1 MWVELKLKEGGVADY
16 RFEARQIMTLP
27 KEQWEQAVQRRLLG
41 EPLQYI
47 LGEWEFYGLPF
58 LVGEGVLIPRPDTET
73 LIDAVLPL
81 INKDSAVLDL
91 CSGSGAIAIT
101 LKKIKGASVTA
112 LEKSPEALKYLTK
125 NAALNKTDI
134 DIIEGDLFEFTPPH
148 SFNLIVSNPP
158 YIKTA
163 DLKLL
168 QKEVQKE
175 PAMALDGGED
185 GLVFYRRIAAF
196 VPYLKE
202 GGTMA
207 VEIGYDMAK
216 PVTAIFEK
224 AGLFCKTL
232 KDLTGNDRVIIGT
245 LL

>member
-1 MWVELKLKEGGVADY
+1 MSVELKLKQGGIADF

-27 KEQWEQAVQRRLLG
+27 KEKREQAVKRRLSG

-91 CSGSGAIAIT
+91 CSGSGAVAVT
-101 LKKIKGASVTA
+101 LKKLKGASVTA
-112 LEKSPEALKYLTK
+112 LEKSPDAVKYLIK
-125 NAALNKTDI
+125 NARLNKTDI
-134 DIIEGDLFEFTPPH
+134 KIIEGDIFDFSPPQKYD
-148 SFNLIVSNPP
+148 LIVSNPP
-158 YIKTA
+158 YIKTE
-163 DLKLL
+163 DIKTL
-168 QKEVQKE
+168 QIEVQKE
-175 PAMALDGGED
+175 PLMALDGGTD
-185 GLVFYRRIAAF
+185 GLMFYRKIAQF
-196 VPYLKE
+196 VPCLKKD
-202 GGTMA
+202 GAMA

-216 PVTAIFEK
+216 EVAGIFEK
-224 AGLFCKTL
+224 AGLRCKIL
-232 KDLTGNDRVIIGT
+232 KDLPGNDRVVIGT

>member
-1 MWVELKLKEGGVADY
+1 MCVELKLKEGGVADY

-27 KEQWEQAVQRRLLG
+27 KEKREQAVRRRLSG

-58 LVGEGVLIPRPDTET
+58 TVGEGVLIPRPDTET

-101 LKKIKGASVTA
+101 LKKLKNCTVTA
-112 LEKSPEALKYLTK
+112 LEKSPDALKYLIK
-125 NAALNKTDI
+125 NAALNNTDI
-134 DIIEGDLFEFTPPH
+134 DIIEGDIFAFTPPQ
-148 SFNLIVSNPP
+148 SYDLIVSNPP

-163 DLKLL
+163 DIKLL

-185 GLVFYRRIAAF
+185 GLVFYRKLAQFA
-196 VPYLKE
+196 PYLKE
-202 GGTMA
+202 GGAMA

-216 PVTAIFEK
+216 PVTAIFANAK
-224 AGLFCKTL
+224 LNCKTV

-245 LL
+245 L